1 MKNKKPTCSQYPRVV
16 TALLAIMLFSL
27 QPDAA
32 AQSAGRSGKEV
43 VEAVCVK
50 CHAKGDNG
58 APKIGDKPAW
68 LTRAELGLGGL
79 TQHAVSG
86 VRKMPAH
93 GGNPSLSDLE
103 IGRAITVMVNQ
114 SGGQWTEP
122 ASAKDLAVV
131 RTGQQV
137 VQTQCHKCHQDGV
150 KGAPRIGDR
159 EAWIP
164 RLKRGLDETVRSAI
178 AGHGGMPPRGDKA
191 DLTDG
196 EVRNA
201 ILYMFN
207 PKAAAR
213 LEPWSTKEMQGT
225 LTGQQVVQA
234 QCYKCHQ
241 DGLHGAPRIGD
252 RDAWV
257 PRLKQGVEHAVRS
270 AIRGHGGMPPRGDRA
285 DLTDAE
291 IRNAILY
298 MYNPSAAK
306 EGVPAAT
313 VPAPARK

>member
-1 MKNKKPTCSQYPRVV
+1 MNNESATQHP
-16 TALLAIMLFSL
+16 L
-27 QPDAA
+27 AA
-32 AQSAGRSGKEV
+32 AVLWVIAALALQSAAHGAERSGKEV
-43 VEAVCVK
+43 VETVCAQ
-50 CHAKGDNG
+50 CHSKGEKG
-58 APKIGDKPAW
+58 APKIGDKHAW

-93 GGNPSLSDLE
+93 GGSPNLSDLE
-103 IGRAITVMVNQ
+103 IGRAITHMVNQ
-114 SGGQWTEP
+114 SGGHWTEP
-122 ASAKDLAVV
+122 ASAKDIAAV

-137 VQTQCHKCHQDGV
+137 VQAQCVKCHEAGV

-164 RLKRGLDETVRSAI
+164 RLKRGLDQAVRAAI
-178 AGHGGMPPRGDKA
+178 SGHGGMPPRGDKA
-191 DLTDG
+191 DLTDV

-201 ILYMFN
+201 VLYMYN
-207 PKAAAR
+207 PKAGAR
-213 LEPWSTKEMQGT
+213 LEPWGAKEMPAT

-234 QCYKCHQ
+234 QCHKCHQ

-285 DLTDAE
+285 DLTDTE
-291 IRNAILY
+291 IRNAILF
-298 MYNPSAAK
+298 MYNPAGAAPK
-306 EGVPAAT
+306 SG
-313 VPAPARK
+313 K

>member
-1 MKNKKPTCSQYPRVV
+1 MKNMLTKYSKHPLAV
-16 TALLAIMLFSL
+16 TALLAIAAMSVLPGASA
-27 QPDAA
+27 QPG
-32 AQSAGRSGKEV
+32 GRSGKEV
-43 VEAVCVK
+43 VDTVCAK
-50 CHAKGDNG
+50 CHAKGERG
-58 APKIGDKPAW
+58 APKIGDKHAW

-93 GGNPSLSDLE
+93 GGSPNLTDLE
-103 IGRAITVMVNQ
+103 IGRAITYMVNQ

-122 ASAKDLAVV
+122 ASAKDIAAV

-137 VQTQCHKCHQDGV
+137 VQAQCVKCHEGGAN
-150 KGAPRIGDR
+150 GAPRIGDR
-159 EAWIP
+159 DAWIP
-164 RLKRGLDETVRSAI
+164 RLKRGLDQTVRSAI
-178 AGHGGMPPRGDKA
+178 SGHGGMPPRGDKA
-191 DLTDG
+191 DLTDV

-201 ILYMFN
+201 ILYMYN
-207 PKAAAR
+207 PKAAVR
-213 LEPWSTKEMQGT
+213 LEPWGAKEVPAT

-234 QCYKCHQ
+234 QCHKCHQ

-285 DLTDAE
+285 DLTDTE

-298 MYNPSAAK
+298 MYNPN
-306 EGVPAAT
+306 AT
-313 VPAPARK
+313 SKGGK

>member
-1 MKNKKPTCSQYPRVV
+1 MRCNI
-16 TALLAIMLFSL
+16 TARSLRSWITAIVAIPILLTQGAT
-27 QPDAA
+27 
-32 AQSAGRSGKEV
+32 AQSAERSGKEI
-43 VEAVCVK
+43 VEAVCAK
-50 CHAKGDNG
+50 CHASGERG
-58 APKIGDKPAW
+58 APKIGDQQAW

-79 TQHAVSG
+79 TQHAVTG

-93 GGNPSLSDLE
+93 GGSAKLSDLE
-103 IGRAITVMVNQ
+103 NGRAITTMVNQ
-114 SGGQWTEP
+114 SGGKWTEP
-122 ASAKDLAVV
+122 ASAKDLAAL

-137 VQTQCHKCHQDGV
+137 VQAQCIKCHQSGV
-150 KGAPRIGDR
+150 NGAPRIGDR

-164 RLKRGLDETVRSAI
+164 RLKRGLEETVRSAI
-178 AGHGGMPPRGDKA
+178 SGHGGMPPRGDKA

-201 ILYMFN
+201 ILYMYN

-213 LEPWSTKEMQGT
+213 LEPWGAKEVPGA

-234 QCYKCHQ
+234 QCHKCHQ

-257 PRLKQGVEHAVRS
+257 PRLKQGVEQAVRS

-285 DLTDAE
+285 DLTDTE
-291 IRNAILY
+291 IRSAILY
-298 MYNPSAAK
+298 MYNPGAGSK
-306 EGVPAAT
+306 SG
-313 VPAPARK
+313 K

>member
-1 MKNKKPTCSQYPRVV
+1 MDSKHMMVSRGLIGGMLGLMLAVPFSADGQTAERGGKQVV
-16 TALLAIMLFSL
+16 
-27 QPDAA
+27 D
-32 AQSAGRSGKEV
+32 
-43 VEAVCVK
+43 AVCAK
-50 CHAKGDNG
+50 CHVTGESG
-58 APKIGDKPAW
+58 APKIGDKQAW

-79 TQHAVSG
+79 TQHAITG

-93 GGNPSLSDLE
+93 GGGPKLSDLE
-103 IGRAITVMVNQ
+103 IGRAITYMVNQ
-114 SGGQWTEP
+114 SGGHWTEP
-122 ASAKDLAVV
+122 ASAKEIAAL

-137 VQTQCHKCHQDGV
+137 VQSQCAKCHQTGL

-164 RLKRGLDETVRSAI
+164 RLKRGLDQTVRLAI
-178 AGHGGMPPRGDKA
+178 AGHDGMPARGDKA

-201 ILYMFN
+201 ILYMYN

-213 LEPWSTKEMQGT
+213 IEPWGT
-225 LTGQQVVQA
+225 PPVAGVLTGQQVVQA

-241 DGLHGAPRIGD
+241 EGLHGAPRIGD
-252 RDAWV
+252 REAWI
-257 PRLKQGVEHAVRS
+257 PRLKQGVEYAVRS

-285 DLTDAE
+285 DLTDTE

-298 MYNPSAAK
+298 MYNPKGSAP
-306 EGVPAAT
+306 PAG
-313 VPAPARK
+313 KS